1 MDKSILAA
9 LSAGTPVRLHAMTV
23 AQFSKLLEQLKE
35 LH

>member
-9 LSAGTPVRLHAMTV
+9 LSAGTPVRLHALSMKD
-23 AQFSKLLEQLKE
+23 FSKLLEQLKE